1 MMAGMGRLFSYDT
14 AGMGN
19 RSMYQQDLKMVY
31 RDDRRFYTKAEIGIE
46 SNGSDGEIVVANTRW
61 SIQTEWR
68 LGSNRSKG
76 YEIETHL
83 GRYLGANQWWM
94 PYIGFDWRIG
104 HENDGGKPGKP
115 EKNLF
120 GQENTKNKRTVICM
134 GVQYTLPMLLKAD
147 TRIDTEGKLRLQLG
161 REDLALTS
169 RLRLNF
175 YVNSDKEYMT
185 GFKYMVTKY
194 FSLSTHYDSDMG
206 LGAGITINYRINTFH
221 RFYQG
226 LALQGFFISN
236 HINRCGDSVTAS
248 AVCGNSFGIK
258 SGEMK
263 AADIVLLIALAAIW
277 GSSYVFLRM
286 VTPVMGV
293 THTLATRVIL
303 AAIVMTL
310 IFRSRNKFNG
320 FKTYRRHYLVLGIFN
335 ILLPF
340 SLITYSVSHLTT
352 SLSAMLNATTP
363 IFTMVISSVWL
374 KERMNVT
381 KLASIFVALSGLAVL
396 LGWMPVE
403 LSGKG
408 IISILL
414 SLLAAVSYGIGAVY
428 T

>member
-1 MMAGMGRLFSYDT
+1 
-14 AGMGN
+14 
-19 RSMYQQDLKMVY
+19 
-31 RDDRRFYTKAEIGIE
+31 
-46 SNGSDGEIVVANTRW
+46 
-61 SIQTEWR
+61 
-68 LGSNRSKG
+68 
-76 YEIETHL
+76 
-83 GRYLGANQWWM
+83 
-94 PYIGFDWRIG
+94 
-104 HENDGGKPGKP
+104 
-115 EKNLF
+115 
-120 GQENTKNKRTVICM
+120 
-134 GVQYTLPMLLKAD
+134 
-147 TRIDTEGKLRLQLG
+147 
-161 REDLALTS
+161 
-169 RLRLNF
+169 
-175 YVNSDKEYMT
+175 
-185 GFKYMVTKY
+185 
-194 FSLSTHYDSDMG
+194 
-206 LGAGITINYRINTFH
+206 
-221 RFYQG
+221 
-226 LALQGFFISN
+226 LQGFFISN

-428 T
+428 TKLSIKKVNPLQTATGMIASAAVIMLPVLLLTPSGHSIPATDIAISLMVFGVVCTAAGYTIYFRLISSAGASNTSMVSLLVPVFSVIWGLVFFGEQVTPALVIGLALILASLKILLSGTAIKTQS